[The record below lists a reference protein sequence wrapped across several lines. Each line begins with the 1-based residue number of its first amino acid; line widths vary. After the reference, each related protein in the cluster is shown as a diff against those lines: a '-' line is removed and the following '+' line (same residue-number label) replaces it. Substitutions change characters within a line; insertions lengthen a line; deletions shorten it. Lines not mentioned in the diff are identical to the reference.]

1 MARQIK
7 ENQTMLLPI
16 LLFGPNRTLRFTL
29 SPGEERIDWNIQF
42 FYFFVMFGLSR
53 RGSIYDE
60 NLSKNADAMSSYM
73 W

>member
-1 MARQIK
+1 MPRQIK

-29 SPGEERIDWNIQF
+29 SPGGRENWLKYTV
-42 FYFFVMFGLSR
+42 FYFFVIFGLSR